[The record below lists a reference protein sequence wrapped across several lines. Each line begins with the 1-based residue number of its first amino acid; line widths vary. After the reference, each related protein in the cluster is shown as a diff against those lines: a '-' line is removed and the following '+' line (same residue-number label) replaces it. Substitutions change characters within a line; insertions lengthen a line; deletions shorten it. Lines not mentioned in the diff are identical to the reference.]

1 MTSSFHSHTLNN
13 GLRIV
18 VESMPGVQTA
28 AAGFLVRAGARDET
42 LDVAG
47 VSHFLE
53 HMCFKGTPNR
63 DARQINLDFDNLGG
77 RPNAFTS
84 QDRTFYHAVTRASDV
99 GRQIEILA
107 DLMRSILPPEEFDL
121 EKHTVLNEI
130 AMSHDHLESVAF
142 DLLLDRVFEGH
153 SLHWPVLGYEDTI
166 GSLTRDRMHAYFQEH
181 YAPDNMILLC
191 AGNVEPQMIF
201 DEARRWC
208 GDWKPSGYRRTRV
221 PPVVRTGTAVHQ
233 VTRFNQQVIALCFSG
248 PPAVDPLHDTASA
261 AAVILGGENSRIFW
275 NIVQTGIS
283 SRAGA
288 LRLAYEDCALLIL
301 YGVTE
306 PENAAKLTDALRTE
320 AALICRE
327 PVADHE
333 IQRVRNKQRT
343 LLAVEGEA
351 PYHRL
356 TQVMDDV
363 DYRGR
368 PRTVEERQASVA
380 AIGAESILES
390 FRRYPLDGDGY
401 LISVGPRNWPA
412 SN

>member
-1 MTSSFHSHTLNN
+1 MTSTFHSHTLSN

-18 VESMPGVQTA
+18 VECMPGVQTA

-42 LDVAG
+42 PDVAG

-99 GRQIEILA
+99 ARQIEILA
-107 DLMRSILPPEEFDL
+107 DLMRSILPPDEFDL
-121 EKHTVLNEI
+121 EKQTVLNEI
-130 AMSHDHLESVAF
+130 AMSQDHLESVAF
-142 DLLLDRVFEGH
+142 DLLLDTVFAGH
-153 SLHWPVLGYEDTI
+153 SLHWPVLGYESTI
-166 GSLTRDRMHAYFQEH
+166 GPLARDRMHAYFQEH

-201 DEARRWC
+201 DEAQRWC

-221 PPVVRTGTAVHQ
+221 PPAVHTGTAVRQ
-233 VTRFNQQVIALCFSG
+233 VTRFNQQVIALCHAA
-248 PPAVDPLHDTASA
+248 PPAVDPLNDTADA

-283 SRAGA
+283 SRAGSF
-288 LRLAYEDCALLIL
+288 RLDYEDCALMIL

-306 PENAAKLTDALRTE
+306 PDNAEQLTDALRAE
-320 AALICRE
+320 AAAICRQ

-333 IQRVRNKQRT
+333 IQRVRNKQQT
-343 LLAVEGEA
+343 LLAVEGES

-368 PRTVEERQASVA
+368 PRTVEERLASVA
-380 AIGAESILES
+380 AIGADSILEC
-390 FRRYPLDGDGY
+390 FRRYPLDGDGC

-412 SN
+412 SD